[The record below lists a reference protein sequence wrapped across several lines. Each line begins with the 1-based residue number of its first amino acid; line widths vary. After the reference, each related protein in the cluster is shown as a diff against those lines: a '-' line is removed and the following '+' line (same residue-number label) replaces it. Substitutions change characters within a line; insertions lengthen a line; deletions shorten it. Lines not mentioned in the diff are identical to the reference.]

1 MSKCVALVGLAFR
14 FPGTDSRHY
23 WNDLL
28 NGKDCVTE
36 VEAGRWSKD
45 AYLHPAKD
53 HPGTAYTFAAG
64 SIGDVSGFDAD
75 FFGISPREA
84 ALMDPQQRLL
94 LELGWESIESAGI
107 KPSSLRGS
115 DCGVFVG
122 IASAD
127 YSYRMADDLATVD
140 ASMATGNT
148 ASIAANRLSYVFDL
162 RGPSLAVDT
171 ACSSAMVAFHLA
183 CRAIANGE
191 ISHAIA
197 GGVSLH
203 LHPYGFITFSKASM
217 LSPNGRCKAF
227 DASGDGY
234 VRSEGGGLFLLKD
247 YDQAVADG
255 DRILAVV
262 AGTAVN
268 TDGRKSGLTVPSVD
282 AQTALMRQVYEQAGI
297 PPSAIDYLEAHGTG
311 TPVGDPIETRA
322 IGQALGQHRAADAPL
337 PIGSVK
343 SNLGHLEAASGVA
356 GLVKAIYSLQHRV
369 VPGTIGIKEFNPNI
383 RFDDWNIEVLT
394 KPYPLRETGT
404 LTIGVNSFGFGG
416 ANAHVIL
423 QTPAEAAGT
432 PDTRAAAATTAAVP
446 MIVTGRSSAA
456 LQANARKL
464 ADTLRGPDAP
474 ALYDVAHEAALRR
487 DWHEKRAVL
496 FGTDS
501 EHVAQLLEQLGA
513 DDAANPSIHEGVGV
527 RDAQGPV
534 FVYSGNGSQ
543 WAGMGCKLLAHP
555 VFKQTIVEIDRLFAE
570 LADWSLNALF
580 ERDAQDGIYERTEI
594 AQPALFALQVGV
606 TRMLA
611 EQGVRPTAVVGHSV
625 GEVAAAWACGALS
638 LADAVAVIYHRS
650 QQQGL
655 TKGKGRMAAVG
666 IDGVATAA
674 LLDELGLQNVLC
686 VAGYNSAKG
695 ATLAGAPHALEQVGQ
710 VLAERRVFYKQLDL
724 DYAFHSSAM
733 DSIEAPLKQALAHIR
748 PQRASVPFFST
759 VAGAELD
766 GTALD
771 ADYWWRNIRVPV
783 RFEQAL
789 DSLVTQGS
797 NVLIEVGPAPVL
809 RNYVNETLKQ
819 HGKTGHCIPTGRRTD
834 DAPERV
840 EAAVAQTLISGAP
853 IDWTRFFP
861 SDAARAKL
869 PSYAWQRERYWH
881 PVTTESLNQL
891 GRRRVHPLLGYKMT
905 QQTQPAWENQLDT
918 LLQPWLADH
927 VVGHATVFPGSGFAE
942 IALAAALQWH
952 PGDHADIEELEI
964 YAPLLLSAAPSK
976 ITRLSLDEG
985 DGRFRLRSKQVGS
998 TDPWT
1003 EHASGRLLAGANAQQ
1018 LAETAPA
1025 LPEREPDFTGATHL
1039 ALTRAAELDYG
1050 PAFQA
1055 VSHGWIESPQSVVA
1069 VLHAPQA
1076 LADSLP
1082 HSLLHPALLDCTF
1095 QLIIQMLKDDP
1106 SLGQGIAFVPTRIGR
1121 LRWRAGQGTPH
1132 RVRARLLKRAPHS
1145 LTAEFA
1151 IFDEHGQQIAAVS
1164 EARFRSVR
1172 LAKAHSEPLSF
1183 LDYAATP
1190 SPHPQSQQPANTALR
1205 RNALQ
1210 PALRAAVRS
1219 IATDGLLERYAQE
1232 VDPLLET
1239 LCDRYAAEAL
1249 LTLSTDGRLD
1259 AAALAACRDA
1269 APHAAPLLDWTLG
1282 RSAHRLPDSQDW
1294 QIDVPQDDGAS
1305 TSDIW
1310 NSLLREYPDY
1320 FTLVHATGRV
1330 GLHLPALLSGETAW
1344 ANVCP
1349 RDVTP
1354 VELAHYV
1361 LGDEANQRLSD
1372 TLSAHLEKA
1381 LVARA
1386 PDQRLGILEIGAG
1399 ASRVAADLCRHLDFA
1414 VADFSYASSEDAAL
1428 EHAERLR
1435 EHCPELSIQRI
1446 DPSATSPSR
1455 DADLIVFHCDFG
1467 NLDAARLALQ
1477 YGANRLKPG
1486 GTLLLWG
1493 TQPAAW
1499 MDFIFGG
1506 NAAWWAKRADGTPV
1520 SPQRTAAYWQ
1530 TELAQLGLECD
1541 EPLELAPE
1549 SACGPYLLAAG
1560 LPVEAAA
1567 VAQPQPPQGGWLILS
1582 DAHTAGESGPA
1593 RKLADHLSSRRR
1605 LPVRVE
1611 TDVTPEQL
1619 DALIQRAQAELGEIR
1634 GIVHLA
1640 GLAYGANLADG
1651 DDPQRLLQAQVQRC
1665 ALAAGLASA
1674 CERAGLKTT
1683 LWLLTAGAA
1692 PFLPS
1697 APTSHYATL
1706 NDASLWLYGRTM
1718 INEAA
1723 GFDVRLVDLPQTEPV
1738 PLDALARELLWPD
1751 GEQEIALGAAGER
1764 YAPRLRKNPR
1774 PHSTAPATPASATD
1788 TAMRLGFEVPG
1799 QLRNLRWEAHTLPDV
1814 REDELQI
1821 RVEATGLNFRDV
1833 MYTLGLLSDEAI
1845 ENGFAGPTLGLE
1857 FSGVVE
1863 RVGRKVTGYKPGDAV
1878 VGFGPASFGNRV
1890 VTQSSALSHIP
1901 RSLSFEA
1908 AATIPS
1914 TFFTVYYAF
1923 HHLAR
1928 LEPGERVL
1936 IHGAAGGVGIAAIQ
1950 FAQWIGA
1957 EIHASAGSDEKRDF
1971 LRLMGVKHIYDSRSL
1986 EFADEILAATDGE
1999 GVDVV
2004 LNSLAGEAINR
2015 NLRALK
2021 PFGRFLELG
2030 KRDFYENTRIGLRP
2044 FRNNISYFGIDAD
2057 QLMSKRP
2064 DLTRRLYGEMMALF
2078 EEGVLRPLP
2087 YHAFDA
2093 NDIVDA
2099 FRHMQQARQIG
2110 KIVVTY
2116 RRGLQASAAAQ
2127 TAAPADELRLRD
2139 EASYL
2144 VTGGLSGFGLRTAQ
2158 WLADKGARHLVLAS
2172 RSGPA
2177 SDEAKEA
2184 IAALR
2189 ERGVDVHAAACDVT
2203 DRAALAALLAHIDA
2217 HMPPLRGI
2225 VHAAMVIDDGLV
2237 RGATAAQIERV
2248 MAPKIIG
2255 ALHLD
2260 ELTCARP
2267 LDFFVFHSSGTTLFG
2282 NPGQSNYV
2290 AANGW
2295 LEALARLRRARGLP
2309 ATSPRWG
2316 AIADA
2321 GFLARNQKVKDALQN
2336 RMGGSALP
2344 AATALDALE
2353 DMLLGGVGDLGVLE
2367 LDWRALSRFL
2377 PSAQTPKFAWVA
2389 RDAATS
2395 HQDED
2400 GSDDVAE
2407 LLATLNDEELHPA
2420 VVDMIKHE
2428 VSEILRVPA
2437 DKIDPDRSVYDMG
2450 LDSLMGVELVVA
2462 LESRFGVRLPVMA
2475 LSESPTMTKL
2485 ATRLIEVLR
2494 GEEPAEPDT
2503 VAQQVA
2509 HVVAQHTQDV
2519 SSEAIAEFTDEIKAA
2534 QEAGHK
2540 PERMIR

>member
-1 MSKCVALVGLAFR
+1 MSKSVALVGLAFR

-23 WNDLL
+23 WSDLL

-36 VEAGRWSKD
+36 VEPDRWSKD
-45 AYLHPAKD
+45 AYLHPAKE

-94 LELGWESIESAGI
+94 LELCWESIESAGI

-127 YSYRMADDLATVD
+127 YSYRMADDIATVD

-217 LSPNGRCKAF
+217 LSPEGRCKVF

-297 PPSAIDYLEAHGTG
+297 PPDAIDYLEAHGTG

-322 IGQALGQHRAADAPL
+322 IGQALGQRRPADAPL

-356 GLVKAIYSLQHRV
+356 GLVKAVYSLQHRV
-369 VPGTIGIKEFNPNI
+369 VPGTIGIQEFNPNI
-383 RFDDWNIEVLT
+383 RFEDWNIEVVT
-394 KPYPLRETGT
+394 KPHPLRETGT

-423 QTPAEAAGT
+423 QSPAETGRATGT
-432 PDTRAAAATTAAVP
+432 VSRPTAAAVP
-446 MIVTGRSSAA
+446 VVVTGRSADA
-456 LQANARKL
+456 LQANARRL
-464 ADTLRGPDAP
+464 ADMLRSHSAP
-474 ALYDVAHEAALRR
+474 ALYDVAYAAALRR
-487 DWHEKRAVL
+487 DWHDKRAVV
-496 FGTDS
+496 FGADS
-501 EHVAQLLEQLGA
+501 ESIAQLLDQIGA
-513 DDAANPSIHEGVGV
+513 DETANPAVHTGFGV
-527 RDAQGPV
+527 RGAQGPV

-543 WAGMGCKLLAHP
+543 WAGMGSKLLAHP
-555 VFKQTIVEIDRLFAE
+555 VFGQSVADIDGLFVK
-570 LADWSLNALF
+570 LAGWSLKELF
-580 ERDAQDGIYERTEI
+580 EGDARSDVYERTEI
-594 AQPALFALQVGV
+594 AQPALFAIQVGI

-611 EQGVRPTAVVGHSV
+611 AQGVQPTAVTGHSV
-625 GEVAAAWACGALS
+625 GEVAAAWACGALT
-638 LADAVAVIYHRS
+638 LADAITVIYHRS

-666 IDGVATAA
+666 MDGAAAAA
-674 LLDELGLQNVLC
+674 LLDELGLQHALC
-686 VAGYNSAKG
+686 VAGYNSTKG
-695 ATLAGAPHALEQVGQ
+695 ATLAGTVDALEKVAH

-733 DSIEAPLKQALAHIR
+733 DPIEAPLKQALAHIR
-748 PQRASVPFFST
+748 PRRGDVPFFST
-759 VAGAELD
+759 VEGAVLD
-766 GTALD
+766 GAALD

-789 DSLVTQGS
+789 DSLVSQGS
-797 NVLIEVGPAPVL
+797 DVLIEIGPAPVL
-809 RNYVNETLKQ
+809 RGYVNEMLKH
-819 HGKTGHCIPTGRRTD
+819 HGKTGVCIPTGRRND
-834 DAPERV
+834 DAPAHV
-840 EAAVAQTLISGAP
+840 QAAVAQTIISGAP
-853 IDWTRFFP
+853 IDWAHFFP
-861 SDAARAKL
+861 TGAARIEL
-869 PSYAWQRERYWH
+869 PPYAWQRERYWH
-881 PVTTESLNQL
+881 PVTAESLNQL
-891 GRRRVHPLLGYKMT
+891 GRRRVHPLLGYKLS

-942 IALAAALQWH
+942 IALAAALQWY
-952 PGDHADIEELEI
+952 PGDYADIEELEI
-964 YAPLLLSAAPSK
+964 HAPLLLSAAPSK
-976 ITRLSLDEG
+976 ITRLSLDDS

-1003 EHASGRLLAGANAQQ
+1003 VHASGRLLSGANPQQ
-1018 LAETAPA
+1018 LTETAPA
-1025 LPEREPDFTGATHL
+1025 LPAREPDFTGETHL

-1055 VSHGWIESPQSVVA
+1055 VSHGWLESPRDVVA
-1069 VLHAPQA
+1069 VLHAPAA
-1076 LADSLP
+1076 LAASLP

-1106 SLGQGIAFVPTRIGR
+1106 SLGQGVAFVPTRIGR
-1121 LRWRAGQGTPH
+1121 LRWRAGLGTPH

-1151 IFDEHGQQIAAVS
+1151 LFDEHGQQIAAIS

-1172 LAKAHSEPLSF
+1172 LSKSHAEPLAF
-1183 LDYAATP
+1183 LDYVAIP
-1190 SPHPQSQQPANTALR
+1190 SPHPQHLQQANPALR
-1205 RNALQ
+1205 RDALQ
-1210 PALRAAVRS
+1210 PALRAMVRS
-1219 IATDGLLERYAQE
+1219 IVTDGLLERYAQE

-1239 LCDRYAAEAL
+1239 LCDRYAADAL
-1249 LTLSTDGRLD
+1249 LTLSTNGRLE
-1259 AAALAACRDA
+1259 ASVLTACRDA
-1269 APHAAPLLDWTLG
+1269 VPHAAPLLDWLLARTA
-1282 RSAHRLPDSQDW
+1282 RRLADSPDW
-1294 QIDVPQDDGAS
+1294 QIDVPQDYGAS
-1305 TSDIW
+1305 TADIW

-1320 FTLVHATGRV
+1320 FTLVHATGRI
-1330 GLHLPALLSGETAW
+1330 GLHLPALLSGEAAW

-1349 RDVTP
+1349 RDISP

-1361 LGDEANQRLSD
+1361 LGDAASQRLSD
-1372 TLSAHLEKA
+1372 TLGVHLEKA
-1381 LVARA
+1381 LLARA
-1386 PDQRLGILEIGAG
+1386 PEQRVSILEIGAG
-1399 ASRVAADLCRHLDFA
+1399 ASRVAAELCRHLDFA
-1414 VADFSYASSEDAAL
+1414 VADFGYASSEDAAL

-1435 EHCPELSIQRI
+1435 EHCPELSVERI
-1446 DPSATSPSR
+1446 DVNATSTRR
-1455 DADLIVFHCDFG
+1455 DVDLIVFRGDFG
-1467 NLDAARLALQ
+1467 SLEGARQALQ

-1506 NAAWWAKRADGTPV
+1506 NAAWWTKRADGTPGT
-1520 SPQRTAAYWQ
+1520 PQRTAAYWQ
-1530 TELAQLGLECD
+1530 SELAQLGLDCD

-1560 LPVEAAA
+1560 LPVEASA
-1567 VAQPQPPQGGWLILS
+1567 VAQPQVPQGGWLILA
-1582 DAHTAGESGPA
+1582 DAHTAGESGAA
-1593 RKLADHLSSRRR
+1593 RKLADHLSSRHR
-1605 LPVRVE
+1605 LPVHVE
-1611 TDVTPEQL
+1611 TDVMPEQL
-1619 DALIQRAQAELGEIR
+1619 DALLQRAQVELGEIR

-1640 GLAYGANLADG
+1640 GLASGANLDA

-1665 ALAAGLASA
+1665 AVAAGLASA
-1674 CERAGLKTT
+1674 SERAGLKTT

-1692 PFLPS
+1692 PFLP
-1697 APTSHYATL
+1697 AAKADGYATL

-1723 GFDVRLVDLPQTEPV
+1723 GFDVRLVDLPQAAPV
-1738 PLDALARELLWPD
+1738 PLEALARELLWPD
-1751 GEQEIALGAAGER
+1751 GEQEVALGAAGER

-1774 PHSTAPATPASATD
+1774 PHAETPAAPASAAD
-1788 TAMRLGFEVPG
+1788 TALRLGFEVPG
-1799 QLRNLRWEAHTLPDV
+1799 QLRNLRWEAHPLPDM

-1863 RVGRKVTGYKPGDAV
+1863 RVGRKVTGYKAGDAV
-1878 VGFGPASFGNRV
+1878 VGFGPASFGNVV
-1890 VTQSSALSHIP
+1890 VTQPSALSHIP
-1901 RSLSFEA
+1901 RNLSFEA

-1914 TFFTVYYAF
+1914 TFFTVYYAL

-1986 EFADEILAATDGE
+1986 DFADEILAATDGE

-2110 KIVVTY
+2110 KIVITY
-2116 RRGLQASAAAQ
+2116 RRALHANASAPAAA
-2127 TAAPADELRLRD
+2127 TAGELQLRD
-2139 EASYL
+2139 DASYL

-2158 WLADKGARHLVLAS
+2158 WLADKGARHLVLVS

-2177 SDEAKEA
+2177 SDEAQEA

-2189 ERGVDVHAAACDVT
+2189 ERGVAVHAAPCDVT
-2203 DRAALAALLAHIDA
+2203 DRAALAALLAQVDA
-2217 HMPPLRGI
+2217 QMPPLRGI

-2248 MAPKIIG
+2248 MAPKIVG

-2260 ELTCARP
+2260 ELTRALP

-2295 LEALARLRRARGLP
+2295 LEALARHRRARGLP

-2353 DMLLGGVGDLGVLE
+2353 DMLLAGTGDLGVLE
-2367 LDWRALSRFL
+2367 LDWRSLARFL

-2400 GSDDVAE
+2400 GGNDVAE
-2407 LLATLNDEELHPA
+2407 LLATLSDEELHPA

-2494 GEEPAEPDT
+2494 GDEPAELDT

-2509 HVVAQHTQDV
+2509 HVVAQHTEDV
-2519 SSEAIAEFTDEIKAA
+2519 SSEALAEFTDEIKAA

-2540 PERMIR
+2540 PQRMIR